1 MDALDDPLE
10 KTIEARVCAHAKRR
24 GWYSRKFVS
33 PGNRS
38 VPDRIFMR
46 DGDMFFIEFKRLGRK
61 ATEAQKHEHTKIRA
75 EGFNVFIVDSAGAG
89 VCLFDRIELEGM
101 PTC

>member
-1 MDALDDPLE
+1 MIDLDDPLE

-46 DGDMFFIEFKRLGRK
+46 DGSVFFIEFKRRGRK
-61 ATEAQKHEHTKIRA
+61 ATSAQQREHEQIHA
-75 EGFNVFIVDSAGAG
+75 AGFRVFVIDSAGAG
-89 VCLFDRIELEGM
+89 VCLLDRIDAGGVL
-101 PTC
+101 